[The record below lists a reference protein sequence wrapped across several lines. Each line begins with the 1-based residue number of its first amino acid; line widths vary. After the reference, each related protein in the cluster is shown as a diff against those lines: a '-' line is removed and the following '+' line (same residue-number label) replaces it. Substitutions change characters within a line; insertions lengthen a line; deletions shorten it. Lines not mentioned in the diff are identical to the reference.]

1 MNTAEAK
8 KVLETALLCTHEALS
23 VNDLKKLFITG
34 LEVVAAPKPAKAA
47 ASARASADVA
57 VTAEGD
63 TEAEVDV
70 DVDVEVEV
78 EVDGDADHDADAA
91 AALADDDAGDEG
103 SERDAED
110 AADAQGAQQDQD
122 GEQNVEQN
130 IEQDIEQDIE
140 QEAEPE
146 FVVDADAIKA
156 MLAELQQEWAG
167 RGVELVKLTHGWR
180 FQSRAEMKVF
190 LDRLNPEKPPK
201 YTRATLET
209 LAIIAYRQPVT
220 RGDIEDIRGV
230 AVNSQ
235 TIKMLEDRGWVDV
248 IGHRDVP
255 GRPALL
261 ATTRQFLD
269 DLGLSSL
276 EELPPLQAVGQEN
289 MPGGPENAMQ
299 AMEQS
304 LQATLDQASID
315 FDGGD
320 AEADADVQPVS
331 VAQAGDDAAAN
342 GDHADEG
349 DDADEDDA
357 DDADADDAQAEVT
370 ASMHEYADTEQE
382 DPAGTDDE
390 ASAAEPGTASGA
402 EHDEPTPEP
411 KDDQS
416 STH

>member
-34 LEVVAAPKPAKAA
+34 HEIVAAPKAAKAVKASEKAKSVQAVEVAGATEAGAVSDDASEATSEA
-47 ASARASADVA
+47 ASDAASNADAANEAEAAADVDA
-57 VTAEGD
+57 ALGAADGADDADDAEGADEQPEGEQADGDDVAPDTVID
-63 TEAEVDV
+63 TEA
-70 DVDVEVEV
+70 
-78 EVDGDADHDADAA
+78 
-91 AALADDDAGDEG
+91 
-103 SERDAED
+103 
-110 AADAQGAQQDQD
+110 
-122 GEQNVEQN
+122 
-130 IEQDIEQDIE
+130 
-140 QEAEPE
+140 
-146 FVVDADAIKA
+146 IKQ
-156 MLAELQQEWAG
+156 MLAELQQEWAD
-167 RGVELVKLTHGWR
+167 RGVELVKLTNGWR
-180 FQSRAEMKVF
+180 FQSRAEMKVY
-190 LDRLNPEKPPK
+190 LDRLNPEKPPR

-261 ATTRQFLD
+261 ATTKQFLD

-276 EELPPLQAVGQEN
+276 EELPPLQAVGQEH

-299 AMEQS
+299 AMEQN

-315 FDGGD
+315 FDAEAGGDVHAVAVAQGEADAAESAANEADVND
-320 AEADADVQPVS
+320 AEAVQAEAEHAEAAEA
-331 VAQAGDDAAAN
+331 AQAAAEQGDAQ
-342 GDHADEG
+342 HAD
-349 DDADEDDA
+349 
-357 DDADADDAQAEVT
+357 AEQ
-370 ASMHEYADTEQE
+370 SDKEQE

-390 ASAAEPGTASGA
+390 ASAPEPDATSGA

-416 STH
+416 TSH